1 MQWSLGPQEFVDLA
15 IDRAL
20 APPLYNRVKQEPV
33 DRVSKSRVKKEHQKT
48 VSTFQHSHRND
59 NSLITPI
66 RILLPSIQFIIHA
79 ERYTFFEASLGV
91 SGPAGYQDKFRD
103 KNKDGKERERDKNG
117 PDDVTFQDKTQCHIK
132 ILGNVR
138 FRPDLFLPISWINED
153 GVLDRFPSQE
163 TTRLSIIMSAK
174 FGAN

>member
-1 MQWSLGPQEFVDLA
+1 M
-15 IDRAL
+15 
-20 APPLYNRVKQEPV
+20 
-33 DRVSKSRVKKEHQKT
+33 
-48 VSTFQHSHRND
+48 RND

-66 RILLPSIQFIIHA
+66 CILLPSIQFIIHT

-91 SGPAGYQDKFRD
+91 SGPAGYQESSETRIKTA
-103 KNKDGKERERDKNG
+103 KEWENG

-163 TTRLSIIMSAK
+163 TTRLSVTMSVKIRCKLNNIQNEMHARIVAHERSDFAISAGYK
-174 FGAN
+174 I